1 MLCITYTLLLVL
13 GVALKRDPAQSIA
26 FYHELHEKAALAHLE
41 QPALAHLDDQTP
53 TTPTVPTVA
62 AAPAK
67 PFLDL
72 QTPTTPTEL
81 ANLATKPGAPLAGRA
96 SCHDMAAAGECDTNK
111 VYMLSQ
117 CVLACQAAA
126 AGGVAARP
134 APAAAASV
142 PVTKPH
148 LGLHAPTIPTGTEL
162 AHLAAK
168 PAPLATKPAPLAGRA
183 SCHDMAAAGECDT
196 NKVYMLSQCV
206 LACQAAAAGGVAA
219 RPAPAAA
226 AVVPVTKP
234 HLGLHAPTTPTETPS
249 VPAVAS
255 VPAKVHL
262 KAAEPASVPEVI

>member
-53 TTPTVPTVA
+53 TTPTVPEVA

-81 ANLATKPGAPLAGRA
+81 AN
-96 SCHDMAAAGECDTNK
+96 
-111 VYMLSQ
+111 
-117 CVLACQAAA
+117 
-126 AGGVAARP
+126 
-134 APAAAASV
+134 
-142 PVTKPH
+142 
-148 LGLHAPTIPTGTEL
+148 
-162 AHLAAK
+162 
-168 PAPLATKPAPLAGRA
+168 LATKPAPLAGRA

-206 LACQAAAAGGVAA
+206 LACQAAAAAA
-219 RPAPAAA
+219 S
-226 AVVPVTKP
+226 VPVTKP

>member
-1 MLCITYTLLLVL
+1 MFCITYTLLLVL

-81 ANLATKPGAPLAGRA
+81 ANLATKPAPLAGRA

-134 APAAAASV
+134 APAAAAA
-142 PVTKPH
+142 TKPH
-148 LGLHAPTIPTGTEL
+148 LGLHAPTIPTEL

-168 PAPLATKPAPLAGRA
+168 PAPLATKPAPLAVRA
-183 SCHDMAAAGECDT
+183 SCHDMAAAGECET

-206 LACQAAAAGGVAA
+206 LACQAAATA
-219 RPAPAAA
+219 
-226 AVVPVTKP
+226 VPVTK
-234 HLGLHAPTTPTETPS
+234 HAPTTPTETPS
-249 VPAVAS
+249 VAPAVAA

>member
-1 MLCITYTLLLVL
+1 MLCYTLLLVL

-53 TTPTVPTVA
+53 TTPSVPTVA

-81 ANLATKPGAPLAGRA
+81 ANLATKPAPLAGRA

-111 VYMLSQ
+111 VYDQ

-134 APAAAASV
+134 APAAAAAV
-142 PVTKPH
+142 PVTKP
-148 LGLHAPTIPTGTEL
+148 
-162 AHLAAK
+162 
-168 PAPLATKPAPLAGRA
+168 R
-183 SCHDMAAAGECDT
+183 
-196 NKVYMLSQCV
+196 
-206 LACQAAAAGGVAA
+206 
-219 RPAPAAA
+219 
-226 AVVPVTKP
+226 
-234 HLGLHAPTTPTETPS
+234 LGLHAPTTPTETPS
-249 VPAVAS
+249 VAPAVAS
-255 VPAKVHL
+255 VHL
-262 KAAEPASVPEVI
+262 KAAEPASAPEVI

>member
-1 MLCITYTLLLVL
+1 MLFITYTLLLVL

-53 TTPTVPTVA
+53 TTPTVPTQPTVA

-81 ANLATKPGAPLAGRA
+81 AHLATKPAPLATKPGAPLAVRA
-96 SCHDMAAAGECDTNK
+96 SCHDMAAAGECETNK

-117 CVLACQAAA
+117 CVLACQAVA

-134 APAAAASV
+134 APAAAAAL

-148 LGLHAPTIPTGTEL
+148 LGLHAPT
-162 AHLAAK
+162 A
-168 PAPLATKPAPLAGRA
+168 
-183 SCHDMAAAGECDT
+183 
-196 NKVYMLSQCV
+196 
-206 LACQAAAAGGVAA
+206 
-219 RPAPAAA
+219 
-226 AVVPVTKP
+226 
-234 HLGLHAPTTPTETPS
+234 PTETPS
-249 VPAVAS
+249 VAPAVAA

>member
-1 MLCITYTLLLVL
+1 MLCLTYTLLLVL

-81 ANLATKPGAPLAGRA
+81 ANLATKPAPLA
-96 SCHDMAAAGECDTNK
+96 
-111 VYMLSQ
+111 V
-117 CVLACQAAA
+117 
-126 AGGVAARP
+126 
-134 APAAAASV
+134 
-142 PVTKPH
+142 
-148 LGLHAPTIPTGTEL
+148 
-162 AHLAAK
+162 
-168 PAPLATKPAPLAGRA
+168 RA

-234 HLGLHAPTTPTETPS
+234 HLGLHAPTAPTETPS
-249 VPAVAS
+249 VAPAVAA

>member
-81 ANLATKPGAPLAGRA
+81 ANLATKPAPLAVRA
-96 SCHDMAAAGECDTNK
+96 SCHDMAAAGECETNK

-126 AGGVAARP
+126 AA
-134 APAAAASV
+134 V
-142 PVTKPH
+142 PVTK
-148 LGLHAPTIPTGTEL
+148 
-162 AHLAAK
+162 
-168 PAPLATKPAPLAGRA
+168 
-183 SCHDMAAAGECDT
+183 
-196 NKVYMLSQCV
+196 
-206 LACQAAAAGGVAA
+206 
-219 RPAPAAA
+219 
-226 AVVPVTKP
+226 
-234 HLGLHAPTTPTETPS
+234 HAPTTPTETPS
-249 VPAVAS
+249 VAPAVAS

>member
-1 MLCITYTLLLVL
+1 MLCYTLLLVL

-81 ANLATKPGAPLAGRA
+81 ANLATKPAPLAVRA
-96 SCHDMAAAGECDTNK
+96 SCHDMAAAGECETNK
-111 VYMLSQ
+111 VY
-117 CVLACQAAA
+117 
-126 AGGVAARP
+126 
-134 APAAAASV
+134 
-142 PVTKPH
+142 
-148 LGLHAPTIPTGTEL
+148 E
-162 AHLAAK
+162 
-168 PAPLATKPAPLAGRA
+168 
-183 SCHDMAAAGECDT
+183 
-196 NKVYMLSQCV
+196 QCV

-234 HLGLHAPTTPTETPS
+234 HLGLHAPTAATETPS
-249 VPAVAS
+249 VPAPVLAA

-262 KAAEPASVPEVI
+262 KAVEPASVPEVI

>member
-62 AAPAK
+62 AAPAT

-81 ANLATKPGAPLAGRA
+81 AN
-96 SCHDMAAAGECDTNK
+96 
-111 VYMLSQ
+111 
-117 CVLACQAAA
+117 
-126 AGGVAARP
+126 
-134 APAAAASV
+134 
-142 PVTKPH
+142 
-148 LGLHAPTIPTGTEL
+148 
-162 AHLAAK
+162 
-168 PAPLATKPAPLAGRA
+168 LATKPAPLAGRA

-255 VPAKVHL
+255 VPATVHL

>member
-26 FYHELHEKAALAHLE
+26 FYHELHEKA
-41 QPALAHLDDQTP
+41 ALAHLDDQTP

-126 AGGVAARP
+126 AA
-134 APAAAASV
+134 V
-142 PVTKPH
+142 PVTK
-148 LGLHAPTIPTGTEL
+148 
-162 AHLAAK
+162 
-168 PAPLATKPAPLAGRA
+168 
-183 SCHDMAAAGECDT
+183 
-196 NKVYMLSQCV
+196 
-206 LACQAAAAGGVAA
+206 
-219 RPAPAAA
+219 
-226 AVVPVTKP
+226 
-234 HLGLHAPTTPTETPS
+234 HAPTTPTETPS
-249 VPAVAS
+249 VAPAVAA
-255 VPAKVHL
+255 VGAKVHL

>member
-41 QPALAHLDDQTP
+41 QPALAHLDEHQTP
-53 TTPTVPTVA
+53 TTPTVPSVA

-81 ANLATKPGAPLAGRA
+81 ANLATKPAPLAGRA
-96 SCHDMAAAGECDTNK
+96 SCHDMAAAGEC
-111 VYMLSQ
+111 
-117 CVLACQAAA
+117 
-126 AGGVAARP
+126 
-134 APAAAASV
+134 
-142 PVTKPH
+142 
-148 LGLHAPTIPTGTEL
+148 E
-162 AHLAAK
+162 
-168 PAPLATKPAPLAGRA
+168 
-183 SCHDMAAAGECDT
+183 T

-234 HLGLHAPTTPTETPS
+234 HLGLHAPTAPTETPS

-262 KAAEPASVPEVI
+262 KAAEPASAPEVI